1 MKSTILIILATL
13 FAAAGISA
21 QTVKK
26 LSGTPMGSE
35 KADYSS
41 GGPEVV
47 FDGNLST
54 FYGSNQRS
62 NTWVGL
68 DLGKKHVITRVAYA
82 SRKDWAQRM
91 LLGIFEGA
99 NNPDFSD
106 AVPLYMI
113 KKTPENNILT
123 YATIKVS
130 RGFRYVRYVGPNN
143 VRCNVAEIRFYGYE
157 SEGDDSQFYTPTNLP
172 AVIINTEGAKTID
185 SKETYLPGIIS
196 VSSEAGKNF
205 YSDSLEV
212 RGRGNASWNFPKKP
226 YKLKLAN

>member
-68 DLGKKHVITRVAYA
+68 DLGKKHVITRVVYA

-113 KKTPENNILT
+113 KKTPDINI
-123 YATIKVS
+123 
-130 RGFRYVRYVGPNN
+130 
-143 VRCNVAEIRFYGYE
+143 
-157 SEGDDSQFYTPTNLP
+157 
-172 AVIINTEGAKTID
+172 
-185 SKETYLPGIIS
+185 
-196 VSSEAGKNF
+196 
-205 YSDSLEV
+205 
-212 RGRGNASWNFPKKP
+212 
-226 YKLKLAN
+226 